1 MNYLKVKDSEELVRD
16 TSSSAILNTDND
28 ALQAYKAKKSRD
40 ARIEKLLV
48 EHEEFKNDLQEIK
61 SLLKNLVGQRSQ

>member
-16 TSSSAILNTDND
+16 TGSSAILNTDND